1 MEELPGGY
9 NQVEEMYIPGT
20 KDIQDRAGSPD
31 FVGDNPQKVGS
42 LEPGVDNLNSASCFR
57 DRRGMQGEREA
68 LLMDLMPVSHSR
80 AHGG

>member
-1 MEELPGGY
+1 
-9 NQVEEMYIPGT
+9 VEEMCIPGT

-31 FVGDNPQKVGS
+31 FAGDNTQKAGS
-42 LEPGVDNLNSASCFR
+42 LEPEVDNLNSESGFR
-57 DRRGMQGEREA
+57 DRRDMQGEIEA

>member
-1 MEELPGGY
+1 MC
-9 NQVEEMYIPGT
+9 IPGT

-31 FVGDNPQKVGS
+31 FAGDNPQKAGS
-42 LEPGVDNLNSASCFR
+42 LEPEVDNLNSVSDFR
-57 DRRGMQGEREA
+57 DRRDMQCEIEA